1 MACALSGYDY
11 PCHTN
16 LENICMHI
24 STYLRTHTGG
34 SRDTEEEEEEEDAH
48 TLAGVVHTH
57 PQDGLAGAHASCTY
71 TH

>member
-1 MACALSGYDY
+1 
-11 PCHTN
+11 
-16 LENICMHI
+16 MHI